1 MLYSQAINLY
11 LDTTGPLTP
20 ARFLTSR
27 SSTTQTQGQ
36 PLALVQAAALLV
48 RLFLLKPVD
57 AIGAPA
63 DCLTTD
69 GAIIFGIKSNPA
81 ESTFLAVTSGFTFVA
96 DADLGDHYEAVLDLN
111 TTGIQAELEAAASV
125 DACTEIELQAPG
137 NVRRAPYQGLA
148 TISRK
153 IITGS
158 ESDPVPAS
166 VFNAFIAN
174 AQDTMNA
181 TVAAT
186 AACVTTT
193 ANCVTVTD
201 ACNIAIGEANT
212 ATASALAAADA
223 ANAAAANVA
232 DVLASITWD
241 GDQLVVNGVTG
252 PHLTGPMGPMGT
264 LAGANGFIQITGS
277 RDLAPTDNGCVL
289 YSTSGTGYTLTLP
302 STLGSF
308 MCIVVQQSTGQITFA
323 AGAGATVTNEWTY
336 TKTRTTGSHAQII
349 ATAPGVGTTSGSM
362 A

>member
-36 PLALVQAAALLV
+36 PLALVQSAALLV

-69 GAIIFGIKSNPA
+69 GAIIFGLKSNPA

-96 DADLGDHYEAVLDLN
+96 DADIGDHYEAVLDLN
-111 TTGIQAELEAAASV
+111 TTGIQAELEAAPSV
-125 DACTEIELQAPG
+125 ESFMEIELQAPG
-137 NVRRAPYQGLA
+137 NVRRAPYQSLA
-148 TISRK
+148 TISKK

-174 AQDTMNA
+174 AQATMNA

-186 AACVTTT
+186 AECVTTT

-201 ACNIAIGEANT
+201 ACNIAT
-212 ATASALAAADA
+212 AAALAAADS

-241 GDQLVVNGVTG
+241 GDQLVVNGIAG
-252 PHLTGPMGPMGT
+252 PHLTGPQGPMGT
-264 LAGANGFIQITGS
+264 LAGANGFIQITAS